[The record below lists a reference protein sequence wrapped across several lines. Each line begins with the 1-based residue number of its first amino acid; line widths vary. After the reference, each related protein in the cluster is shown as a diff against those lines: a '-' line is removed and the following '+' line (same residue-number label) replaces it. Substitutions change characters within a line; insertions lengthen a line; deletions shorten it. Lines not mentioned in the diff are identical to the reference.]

1 MNPLLVLLIQIGVVL
16 LAARVVGWLFR
27 KIQQPQVMG
36 EMVAGILLGPSVL
49 GWFAPNV
56 SAQIFPPQ
64 SLPALNALS
73 QTGLLVFMFLV
84 GLELNPKHLRGRGHA
99 ALVTSHASI
108 IAPFLLGAL
117 LALRL
122 YPRYSDDGVPFAQFA
137 LFMGAAMSITAFPVL
152 ARILTERNL
161 LSTRVGAV
169 TIACA
174 AIDDVTAWCI
184 LAGVIAFVRTSAG
197 GGLLLTFGGSALYA
211 LFMIFVA
218 RRALR
223 GLEAYYHNRG
233 RLTRDAVA
241 LVLLLVLASAWVTEW
256 IGIHALFG
264 AFLVGAVMPKDKGFV
279 HDLTTRL
286 MDFTLVLLL
295 PLFFAFTGLRTR
307 IGLLDDPSL
316 WGDCAIVSL
325 VAVAGKL
332 GGSSLAARLSGLSWR
347 EAGALGV
354 LMNTRGLM
362 ELVILTIGLDLGVIS
377 PTVFV
382 MMVIMA
388 LATTFMTTPVLEWI
402 YPARLMRKAT
412 IPMESS
418 EGPRKYTVLIP
429 IALPSSG
436 PALFEI
442 AKTLAPA
449 PRLCVYGL
457 HLSRPD
463 DFQMTNLDS
472 GPGPA
477 DVEALRPFV
486 ACANQAKVEVRPLAF
501 MSRSFGEDVA
511 EVAFAKGVDLIV
523 LGWHKPVINQSVLGG
538 TVYDV
543 ISHAKVDVAVS
554 IPRKSNPWRRV
565 LLPYSGGFHD
575 DLALKLGDRIA
586 RHSEL
591 ELVILHVV
599 KKGAPVRDP
608 LAGLSEQARASGRVS
623 VRQVESDDAEEVA
636 ITEAR
641 AGYDLVIIGA
651 SEEWG
656 LEPHLLGMWHER
668 LAMSCPAS
676 MLIVRRQRP
685 PESGDGLAR
694 TAAMAGKDV

>member
-1 MNPLLVLLIQIGVVL
+1 
-16 LAARVVGWLFR
+16 
-27 KIQQPQVMG
+27 
-36 EMVAGILLGPSVL
+36 
-49 GWFAPNV
+49 
-56 SAQIFPPQ
+56 
-64 SLPALNALS
+64 
-73 QTGLLVFMFLV
+73 
-84 GLELNPKHLRGRGHA
+84 
-99 ALVTSHASI
+99 
-108 IAPFLLGAL
+108 
-117 LALRL
+117 
-122 YPRYSDDGVPFAQFA
+122 
-137 LFMGAAMSITAFPVL
+137 
-152 ARILTERNL
+152 LTERNL

-197 GGLLLTFGGSALYA
+197 GGLLVTFGGSALYA
-211 LFMIFVA
+211 TFMIVVA

-241 LVLLLVLASAWVTEW
+241 FVLLLVLASAWVTEW

-307 IGLLDDPSL
+307 IGLLDDPNL
-316 WGDCAIVSL
+316 WGDCALVTL
-325 VAVAGKL
+325 VAIAGKL
-332 GGSSLAARLSGLSWR
+332 GGGSLAARLSGLSWR

-402 YPARLMRKAT
+402 YPARLMRKAR

-418 EGPRKYTVLIP
+418 EGPRKYTVLVP

-436 PALFEI
+436 PLLFDV
-442 AKTLAPA
+442 ARALAPA
-449 PRLCVYGL
+449 PRLCVYGV
-457 HLSRPD
+457 HLSRPA

-477 DVEALRPFV
+477 DQEALRPFL
-486 ACANQAKVEVRPLAF
+486 ARANAEKVEVRPLAF
-501 MSRSFGEDVA
+501 VSRSFGEDVA
-511 EVAFAKGVDLIV
+511 EVAQAKGVDLIL

-554 IPRKSNPWRRV
+554 IPRKPSPWRRV

-575 DLALKLGDRIA
+575 DLALKLGDRIV
-586 RHSEL
+586 RHAEL
-591 ELVILHVV
+591 ELTILHVV
-599 KKGAPVRDP
+599 KAGAAVRDP
-608 LAGLSEQARASGRVS
+608 MVGLSEQARTSGRVS
-623 VRQVESDDAEEVA
+623 VRRVESDNAEEVA
-636 ITEAR
+636 VSEAR
-641 AGYDLVIIGA
+641 TGYDLVIIGA
-651 SEEWG
+651 SESWG
-656 LEPHLLGMWHER
+656 LEPRLLGMWHEQ
-668 LAMSCPAS
+668 LAESCPAS

-694 TAAMAGKDV
+694 TPALAGKDV